1 MAPILIYGLVFVSVL
16 LVVDTVT
23 RGILN
28 SRRSRED
35 VRNRLASLKTG
46 NASEE
51 QVYTDFLRRRGLAS
65 DGPTLFTFGWFSR
78 LYAQSGIEMPLG
90 RRIAFVALFIMI
102 GWFIGALF
110 FSGSVALQ
118 LLFAVVF
125 GTFMVLAIVFIKRRR
140 RIRKFVTQ
148 LAPAI
153 ETIVRSIRA
162 GHPVPAAISLVAR
175 EMPDPIGSEFGVLSD
190 QLTFGSELEDALLN
204 MIERVG
210 AEELNLLT
218 VTMTVQRGTG
228 GNLAEILENLA
239 QMIRDRLL
247 LKSKI
252 RAISAEGRF
261 TSWIMILFPFF
272 LFSMIRLLVPDY
284 YDDLID
290 TGYANIIVVVC
301 FIMVAFGAIVLNRMV
316 NFDF

>member
-1 MAPILIYGLVFVSVL
+1 MAPILIYGLVFVSTL

-23 RGILN
+23 RSILN

-35 VRNRLASLKTG
+35 VRNRLSALKSGQG
-46 NASEE
+46 NEDA
-51 QVYTDFLRRRGLAS
+51 YADFLRRRGLATE
-65 DGPTLFTFGWFSR
+65 GQTAFTLGWFSR
-78 LYAQSGIEMPLG
+78 LYAQSGIEMPVG
-90 RRIAFVALFIMI
+90 RRIAYVALITLI

-110 FSGSVALQ
+110 FGGSFLLQ
-118 LLFAVVF
+118 VVF
-125 GTFMVLAIVFIKRRR
+125 AIVFALATVFIVVAVKRRR
-140 RIRKFVTQ
+140 RIRKFVSQ

-153 ETIVRSIRA
+153 ETIVRSIKA

-190 QLTFGSELEDALLN
+190 QLTFGSELEDAMLN

-210 AEELNLLT
+210 AEELNLLAVT
-218 VTMTVQRGTG
+218 VTVQRGTG

-261 TSWIMILFPFF
+261 TAIIMTIFPFF
-272 LFSMIRLLVPDY
+272 LFSMIRLMVPDY
-284 YDDLID
+284 YDDLIE
-290 TGYANIIVVVC
+290 TGYANTIVIVSLVM
-301 FIMVAFGAIVLNRMV
+301 IAFGGFVLNRMV